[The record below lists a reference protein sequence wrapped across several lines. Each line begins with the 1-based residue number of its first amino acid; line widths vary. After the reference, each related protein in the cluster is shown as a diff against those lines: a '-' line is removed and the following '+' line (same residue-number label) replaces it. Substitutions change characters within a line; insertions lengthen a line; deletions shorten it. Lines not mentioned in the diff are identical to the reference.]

1 MDIVAH
7 VKALNTE
14 RIKAAKALTDHVD
27 ECHAAHPGQP
37 MSGEEK
43 EKLDRINAD
52 IDRLEAE
59 VRTFVAME
67 TREQESAK
75 VREVHASIF
84 GAPAPAQDQRSE
96 VERFAAWARGE
107 TRNLDSEGKNSYH
120 VDLSAGKRIVDAMR
134 AGADARDIRASLL
147 SDTGSVGST
156 VPTDMSSTL
165 YAYMTA
171 AVQAMAMPTT
181 KIVTEGGNNLDFPTV
196 AAHGIGTQVI
206 AQGTAI
212 GGTDPTFSKIT
223 LGAFKYGQLLPV
235 ASETLQDT
243 GVDLLSFI
251 ASNIARAVGEVV
263 ATDLVVGTGTNEP
276 NGIMTAI
283 SGAGTIATGGS
294 LIDPTYEKLIDLQ
307 YSVNSSYRNR
317 PSVGWLM
324 NDLTAANLRKL
335 RDGAGGTVGAVLW
348 QPSLTQGIQGAE
360 PDRLLGNNVWTD
372 PNVASLASNAK
383 AIAYGDFSAYYIRI
397 ASGFTLER
405 SDDYGFNTDLVYFR
419 GKTRVDGDCI
429 DTTAY
434 NILKRSV

>member
-52 IDRLEAE
+52 IDRLEEE

-84 GAPAPAQDQRSE
+84 GAPAPSQDTRSE
-96 VERFAAWARGE
+96 VQRFAAWARGE
-107 TRNLDSEGKNSYH
+107 GSSEYH
-120 VDLSAGKRIVDAMR
+120 VDLSAGQRIVEAVR

-156 VPTDMSSTL
+156 VPTDLSSTL
-165 YAYMTA
+165 YQYMTA

-181 KIVTEGGNNLDFPTV
+181 KIVTAGGNNLDFPKV

-212 GGTDPTFSKIT
+212 GGTDPTFDKMT
-223 LGAFKYGQLLPV
+223 LGAYKYGQLLQL

-243 GVDLLSFI
+243 GVDLLGFV
-251 ASNIARAVGEVV
+251 AGNIARAVGQVV
-263 ATDLVVGTGTNEP
+263 ATDLVVGTGSSEP

-283 SGAGTIATGGS
+283 TGAGTIATGGS

-317 PSVGWLM
+317 SSVGWLM
-324 NDLTAANLRKL
+324 NDLTAATLRKL

-360 PDRLLGNNVWTD
+360 PDLLLGKSVWTD

-383 AIAYGDFSAYYIRI
+383 AIAFGDFSAYYIRI

-405 SDDYGFNTDLVYFR
+405 SDDYAFNTDLVTFR